1 MKYTQREWDRIVGW
15 GKVPEEYRH
24 TVSTGKTD
32 GENTE
37 RSDTHR
43 EEDERTLEE
52 GKEYA
57 LNDPIWDKRWMI
69 ERTTLSCV
77 SYYTSAYTIWDIMGK
92 YGICVKIIKRLK
104 EYDLLVIKFCS
115 LSAFFSESPS
125 EIISPYHT

>member
-1 MKYTQREWDRIVGW
+1 MKYTQREWDRTVGW

-57 LNDPIWDKRWMI
+57 LNDPIWDKRWTYSQTMQD
-69 ERTTLSCV
+69 ELEP
-77 SYYTSAYTIWDIMGK
+77 
-92 YGICVKIIKRLK
+92 LP
-104 EYDLLVIKFCS
+104 E
-115 LSAFFSESPS
+115 
-125 EIISPYHT
+125 

>member
-43 EEDERTLEE
+43 KEDERTLEE

-57 LNDPIWDKRWMI
+57 LNDPIWDKRW
-69 ERTTLSCV
+69 
-77 SYYTSAYTIWDIMGK
+77 TSGQ
-92 YGICVKIIKRLK
+92 
-104 EYDLLVIKFCS
+104 
-115 LSAFFSESPS
+115 
-125 EIISPYHT
+125 